1 MFYNN
6 FTFVVERKPGQT
18 KSLKKC
24 LLLLDNNLPSHLLED
39 QLKDGPDKDG
49 SMFVMIILQLYPP

>member
-24 LLLLDNNLPSHLLED
+24 LLLLDNNLPSRL
-39 QLKDGPDKDG
+39 DKDG
-49 SMFVMIILQLYPP
+49 SMFVMIILQ